1 MCTTLQRVRIIAIGM
16 NDHFGGGNHSTLQL
30 DLVILRPTVWLDA
43 DQLVVD
49 GVLKE

>member
-16 NDHFGGGNHSTLQL
+16 NGHFGGSNLSNLHL
-30 DLVILRPTVWLDA
+30 DLVILHPTVWLDA